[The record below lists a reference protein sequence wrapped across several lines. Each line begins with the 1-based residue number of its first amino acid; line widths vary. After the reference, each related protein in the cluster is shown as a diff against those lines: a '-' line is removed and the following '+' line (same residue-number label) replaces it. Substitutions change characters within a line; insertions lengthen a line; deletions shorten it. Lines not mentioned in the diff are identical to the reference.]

1 MIKRIRIVI
10 DHGNRNIKTVHTV
23 FTTGIS
29 ESDISPGRGIDYL
42 EYNGKFYVPSNRR
55 IPYQRDKTADQRF
68 FLLTLLGIAKEL
80 ELNPNIEKG
89 DLIQVQMPIGLP
101 PKHFAELYDKY
112 ESFFRGT
119 GEMLQFNYK
128 QKEYHVIITD
138 VMAFPQDYAAIML
151 QHREIRS
158 YPKVVGVDIGGFT
171 TDYLM
176 FRSGIEDMEICDSME
191 TGIISLY
198 NRITA
203 RMRAD
208 YDVLLEEADIDSI
221 IQGKKGFYEEKVVR
235 AVLQE
240 ANQCSL

>member
-1 MIKRIRIVI
+1 METEISKRFIQYLRLESAKVILAQAGELIIWSITENFMCRVTGEFHIREIRLPIKI
-10 DHGNRNIKTVHTV
+10 
-23 FTTGIS
+23 
-29 ESDISPGRGIDYL
+29 
-42 EYNGKFYVPSNRR
+42 
-55 IPYQRDKTADQRF
+55 

-112 ESFFRGT
+112 ETFFRGT

-128 QKEYHVIITD
+128 QKEYHVTITD

-240 ANQCSL
+240 ANQCGL

>member
-1 MIKRIRIVI
+1 
-10 DHGNRNIKTVHTV
+10 
-23 FTTGIS
+23 
-29 ESDISPGRGIDYL
+29 
-42 EYNGKFYVPSNRR
+42 
-55 IPYQRDKTADQRF
+55 
-68 FLLTLLGIAKEL
+68 
-80 ELNPNIEKG
+80 
-89 DLIQVQMPIGLP
+89 
-101 PKHFAELYDKY
+101 
-112 ESFFRGT
+112 
-119 GEMLQFNYK
+119 MLQFNYK
-128 QKEYHVIITD
+128 KKEYHVIITD

-240 ANQCSL
+240 ANQCGFTSGLRKEENNNITILIMSNILGSRNSESREHILHIKQQRR